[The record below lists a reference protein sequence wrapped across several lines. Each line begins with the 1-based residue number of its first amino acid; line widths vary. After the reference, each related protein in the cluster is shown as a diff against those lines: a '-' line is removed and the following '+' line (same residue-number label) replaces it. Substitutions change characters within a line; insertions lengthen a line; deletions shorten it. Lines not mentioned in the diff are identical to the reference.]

1 MQGKSLLDR
10 ELTEE
15 KLSADSHGLTTEQA
29 RERLAKYG
37 TNTLA
42 SQKKARPL
50 KIFIGQFKDIMVI
63 ILLIATVISFLL
75 GEITDAVTITVIVA
89 LNALLGFIQE
99 YRTEKT
105 LLALKNMS
113 APSAR
118 VWRDGH
124 LVSLSADELVPD
136 DVIAVEAGDKVPADA
151 VILSARALSADES
164 ILTGES
170 VPAHKS
176 AGNINDTDNR
186 IGRSDMLYSGTVIT
200 KGSGE
205 ARIIATGGAAQI
217 GKISGMLTDIE
228 QEETPLQKRL
238 GELGKIVALICLAVC
253 IIVSGAGILR
263 GEPVFEMLMT
273 GITIAIAAIPEG
285 LPATVT
291 ISLALAVSRMLKQN
305 ALVHKLHSVETLGC
319 SNVICT
325 DKTGTITENKMT
337 VKKLSCG
344 DINYSVSGNGTRKE
358 GTVSDKN
365 GNVQFDDSDKS
376 GSFPMLIRNMILC
389 GNSDIYSEK
398 MPTLADRGHKNG
410 SDWQITGDP
419 TEAALLIA
427 AAKSGADIGKIREA
441 YPRTDEIPFESET
454 RCMSV
459 ICRSPEGE
467 RIIFSKGA
475 CDVILKR
482 CSQININGTITFL
495 NDAEKNEILRECDDM
510 SAEGLRVLAFSYKT
524 GLGSDTEGM
533 IFLGLCGMSDPPR
546 AEAKRAVRLC
556 RSAHIRTVM
565 ITGDHKNTAAA
576 AAKEAGIYHEGE
588 LIVSGNELEKMT
600 DTELD
605 EKLSKISVFARVTP
619 AHKLRIVRAF
629 KRKGCIVT
637 MTGDGVN
644 DAPAIKEAD
653 IGVAMGITGTDVT
666 RQAADM
672 VLLDDNF
679 ATLVSAVE
687 QGRGIYAN
695 IRKFVRYLLSCNIG
709 EVLTMFLGIIMGM
722 PMVLLPSQ
730 ILLVN
735 LVTDGLPAI
744 ALGIEP
750 TDSECMK
757 KPPRKHDESFF
768 SDGLMSKIIFRGILI
783 GLCTLGCF
791 TVILNMGAGLSAA
804 RTGALLT
811 LVMSQLFHVFECKSE
826 TKNIFTVPYFNNPK
840 LILAVLF
847 SAAVIFASIYFPPL
861 QAVFS
866 TVPLNSTQLLT
877 AFGFAISVP
886 VIRCLFK

>member
-50 KIFIGQFKDIMVI
+50 KIFIGQFKDVMVI

-124 LVSLSADELVPD
+124 LVSISSEELVPD
-136 DVIAVEAGDKVPADA
+136 DVIALEAGDKVPADA
-151 VILSARALSADES
+151 VILSARSLSADES

-170 VPAHKS
+170 VPAPKS
-176 AGNINDTDNR
+176 VGNIGDTDNR
-186 IGRSDMLYSGTVIT
+186 IGRTDMLYSGTVIT

-205 ARIIATGGAAQI
+205 ARIIATGENAQM

-319 SNVICT
+319 ANVICT

-344 DINYSVSGNGTRKE
+344 QIEYSVSGTGTRKE
-358 GTVSDKN
+358 GDITDENGTVT
-365 GNVQFDDSDKS
+365 FDNTDKS

-398 MPTLADRGHKNG
+398 MPTLADRGRRNG
-410 SDWQITGDP
+410 SEWQITGDP

-427 AAKSGADIGKIREA
+427 AAKAGADIDSIRKA

-454 RCMSV
+454 RCMS
-459 ICRSPEGE
+459 
-467 RIIFSKGA
+467 
-475 CDVILKR
+475 
-482 CSQININGTITFL
+482 
-495 NDAEKNEILRECDDM
+495 
-510 SAEGLRVLAFSYKT
+510 
-524 GLGSDTEGM
+524 
-533 IFLGLCGMSDPPR
+533 
-546 AEAKRAVRLC
+546 
-556 RSAHIRTVM
+556 
-565 ITGDHKNTAAA
+565 
-576 AAKEAGIYHEGE
+576 
-588 LIVSGNELEKMT
+588 
-600 DTELD
+600 
-605 EKLSKISVFARVTP
+605 
-619 AHKLRIVRAF
+619 
-629 KRKGCIVT
+629 
-637 MTGDGVN
+637 
-644 DAPAIKEAD
+644 
-653 IGVAMGITGTDVT
+653 
-666 RQAADM
+666 
-672 VLLDDNF
+672 
-679 ATLVSAVE
+679 
-687 QGRGIYAN
+687 
-695 IRKFVRYLLSCNIG
+695 
-709 EVLTMFLGIIMGM
+709 
-722 PMVLLPSQ
+722 
-730 ILLVN
+730 
-735 LVTDGLPAI
+735 
-744 ALGIEP
+744 
-750 TDSECMK
+750 
-757 KPPRKHDESFF
+757 
-768 SDGLMSKIIFRGILI
+768 
-783 GLCTLGCF
+783 
-791 TVILNMGAGLSAA
+791 
-804 RTGALLT
+804 
-811 LVMSQLFHVFECKSE
+811 
-826 TKNIFTVPYFNNPK
+826 
-840 LILAVLF
+840 
-847 SAAVIFASIYFPPL
+847 
-861 QAVFS
+861 
-866 TVPLNSTQLLT
+866 
-877 AFGFAISVP
+877 
-886 VIRCLFK
+886 